1 MDEFDVDASVFDYST
16 GAPAAVATATPGSM
30 EPIRPEG
37 WNFDDAPIALRIP
50 AEYSPENPEHRK
62 AYELAKQEALSP
74 TTLGTATMQY
84 IKDVENQASK
94 VSSAEKAVAQS
105 LAEVNRIREKIKS
118 GVTQV
123 TPMGGFGEF
132 IPPPPIPLNN
142 KDRAK
147 LNIQLGTAEEK
158 LKASKAEL
166 EKSAAP
172 VSPTFIDVAL
182 PKQQAPTEPQ
192 PATAQQGK
200 IPTRAEAEEGAGVY
214 QLPEITPQEKRF
226 KAFKSSLEQ
235 WRAANLANPRVDRMR
250 IKDIYD
256 AQLAQAESSWK
267 EEVRVVGSKLQT
279 RDSPTTPWKEV
290 QDIGASSKELFNKS
304 YSQATDTLRG
314 IQQINQMAIL
324 ADEAAAT
331 KDPKARAAKIAAL
344 KISLKAAQ
352 SAIVGTSDAI
362 QNAEFKRYAEALERF
377 NHNAI
382 LQGEDSVA
390 KFFTTNPEGFAA
402 QMRELRTIVAQRL
415 KPDLEV
421 MQQLRKENK
430 FLPSAPQLPEYLG
443 EMFGQPKTR
452 AQILE
457 EMKAAP
463 KPNATNSTTSGGSRI
478 EIQRP

>member
-30 EPIRPEG
+30 EPIRPQG
-37 WNFDDAPIALRIP
+37 WNSDDAPIALRIP

-62 AYELAKQEALSP
+62 AYELAKQKALSP
-74 TTLGTATMQY
+74 MTLGTAAFQY
-84 IKDVENQASK
+84 IQDVENQASK

-132 IPPPPIPLNN
+132 IPPPPVPLNDR
-142 KDRAK
+142 DRAK

-172 VSPTFIDVAL
+172 VSPTFIDVVL
-182 PKQQAPTEPQ
+182 PKQQAPTDPQ
-192 PATAQQGK
+192 PAAAQQGK

-235 WRAANLANPRVDRMR
+235 WKAANLANPRVDPTR
-250 IKDIYD
+250 IKGIYD

-314 IQQINQMAIL
+314 IEQINQMAIL

-402 QMRELRTIVAQRL
+402 QMRELRSIVAQRL
-415 KPDLEV
+415 KPDMQV

-430 FLPSAPQLPEYLG
+430 SLPSAPQLPEYLG

-452 AQILE
+452 AQIFE

-478 EIQRP
+478 QIQR